1 MDDKLY
7 ELISEKPVCIP
18 KILLNNYVRLNIT
31 DTELIIIMVILS
43 KGNKIIYDPIS
54 IANEINME
62 KMKVMENISNLI
74 DKNIISLVVEK
85 KNQKRI
91 ECLSL
96 ELLYKR
102 LINII
107 KEVPSEEREI
117 SSSVFEVFES
127 ELGKTLSPMQ
137 YEIIKE
143 WISKGISEELII
155 EALKEAVIN
164 GTNNFRYIDTI
175 ITSWMDKGYKTKND
189 VLKDK
194 EKYHKKSK
202 KEVFSTDWL
211 NNE

>member
-1 MDDKLY
+1 
-7 ELISEKPVCIP
+7 
-18 KILLNNYVRLNIT
+18 
-31 DTELIIIMVILS
+31 
-43 KGNKIIYDPIS
+43 
-54 IANEINME
+54 
-62 KMKVMENISNLI
+62 MKVMENISNLI

>member
-7 ELISEKPVCIP
+7 ELISEKPFFIP
-18 KILLNNYVRLNIT
+18 KILINNYVRLNIT

-43 KGNKIIYDPIS
+43 KGNKIVYDPVS

-62 KMKVMENISNLI
+62 KMKVMENISNLL

-164 GTNNFRYIDTI
+164 GTNNFRYIDKI

-194 EKYHKKSK
+194 ENYHKKSK

>member
-7 ELISEKPVCIP
+7 ELISEKPFFIP
-18 KILLNNYVRLNIT
+18 KILINNYARLNIT
-31 DTELIIIMVILS
+31 DTELIIIMVIIS
-43 KGNKIIYDPIS
+43 KGNKIIYDPVS

-74 DKNIISLVVEK
+74 DKNIISLIVEK

-164 GTNNFRYIDTI
+164 GTNNFRYMDTI
-175 ITSWMDKGYKTKND
+175 IASWMDKGYKTKND

-202 KEVFSTDWL
+202 KEVFTTDWL

>member
-7 ELISEKPVCIP
+7 ELISEKPFFIP
-18 KILLNNYVRLNIT
+18 KILINNYVRLNIT

-43 KGNKIIYDPIS
+43 KGNKIVYDPVS

-62 KMKVMENISNLI
+62 KMKVMENISNLL

-164 GTNNFRYIDTI
+164 GINNFRYIDTI

-194 EKYHKKSK
+194 ENYHKKSK

>member
-7 ELISEKPVCIP
+7 ELISEKPFFIP
-18 KILLNNYVRLNIT
+18 KILINNYVRLNIT

-107 KEVPSEEREI
+107 KEVSSEEREI

-164 GTNNFRYIDTI
+164 GINNFRYIDTI

>member
-7 ELISEKPVCIP
+7 ELISEKPFFIP
-18 KILLNNYVRLNIT
+18 KILINNYVRLNIT

-43 KGNKIIYDPIS
+43 KGNKIVYDPVS

-62 KMKVMENISNLI
+62 KMKVMENISNLL

>member
-7 ELISEKPVCIP
+7 ELISEKPFFIP
-18 KILLNNYVRLNIT
+18 KVLINNYVRLNIT

-43 KGNKIIYDPIS
+43 KGNKIVYDPVS

-62 KMKVMENISNLI
+62 KMKVMENISNLL